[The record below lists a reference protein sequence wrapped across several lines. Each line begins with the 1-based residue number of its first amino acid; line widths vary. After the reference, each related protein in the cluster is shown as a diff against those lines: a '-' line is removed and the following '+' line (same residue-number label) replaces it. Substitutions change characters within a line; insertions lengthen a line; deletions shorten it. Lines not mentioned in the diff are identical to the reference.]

1 MRERTHP
8 AETWR
13 PRRSFAN
20 TDPVA
25 VKLAEILH
33 GARQPQVTI
42 LFGSRARGDYAE
54 GRSDID
60 ILLLESHP
68 PNDGIAACAAMA
80 FRRAK
85 AELYR
90 GQRIDS
96 DQVVRTPE
104 EFRKRCSGVNSVD
117 GLALKD
123 GYILGEGA
131 EYYAAMARRIETRH
145 QTRWANA
152 RLESLKN
159 WKYTEDMDQGG
170 QAYLAIAH
178 ALQAA
183 INAAGEWCPEI
194 HDVEML
200 LELAKQAD
208 PKGHSATTLDP
219 EIYTQYGDNRRGIP
233 PHTPFT
239 NRPEHR
245 ECAIQDVQA
254 ALARVEDLKASWPQ
268 PESTSSTTG
277 RGPQQTDRQACS
289 P

>member
-1 MRERTHP
+1 M
-8 AETWR
+8 
-13 PRRSFAN
+13 
-20 TDPVA
+20 
-25 VKLAEILH
+25 
-33 GARQPQVTI
+33 
-42 LFGSRARGDYAE
+42 
-54 GRSDID
+54 
-60 ILLLESHP
+60 
-68 PNDGIAACAAMA
+68 
-80 FRRAK
+80 
-85 AELYR
+85 
-90 GQRIDS
+90 
-96 DQVVRTPE
+96 
-104 EFRKRCSGVNSVD
+104 NSVD

-200 LELAKQAD
+200 LELAKRAD

-254 ALARVEDLKASWPQ
+254 ALARVEDLIASWPQ